1 LSLGQGEEFVFLS
14 KIIPDL
20 TFDAS
25 TVDDPSADFIL
36 EVSVISQEGTYLQS
50 DTSNVVQTSVTPVEQ
65 FTDQAFVRLRGR
77 SFALKVQS
85 STVGTQWRL
94 GMPRVEVRPDGAR

>member
-1 LSLGQGEEFVFLS
+1 VQEFVFLS

-36 EVSVISQEGTYLQS
+36 EVRNFPGGAYLQS
-50 DTSNVVQTSVTPVEQ
+50 DTSNVVQTSTTPVEQ